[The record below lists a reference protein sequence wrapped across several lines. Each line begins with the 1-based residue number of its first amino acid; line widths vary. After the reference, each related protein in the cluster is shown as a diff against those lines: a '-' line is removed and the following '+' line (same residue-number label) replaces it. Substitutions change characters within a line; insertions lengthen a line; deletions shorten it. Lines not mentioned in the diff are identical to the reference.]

1 MSETPF
7 EIAIGGGTVYGH
19 FGGTGI
25 PALLLHGGPG
35 LPDYMEG
42 CAAELGNLFT
52 TIRYT
57 QRGTLPSTVGAPYTV
72 ETHMADALAILD
84 LFGQEKAW
92 AVGHSWGG
100 HLALHL
106 AVAHPDRLYGIV
118 CIDPLGASA
127 KVLPAYR
134 EALLAKLGPEERTRV
149 EEIEERSDAGEVT
162 EEEALEQSRILW
174 PVKFADPETAP
185 PHPFE
190 HIGVECNADTIA
202 SIMEHFDKRTL
213 RKGLPD
219 GRDARAVRPRHPGP
233 APDPRLTRDRE
244 ADPRSPGRA
253 DPELRP
259 LPVARAARLPQPLP
273 ARPDRDALTPLG

>member
-42 CAAELGNLFT
+42 CAAELANLFT

-57 QRGTLPSTVGAPYTV
+57 QRGTLPSTVGGPYTL

-92 AVGHSWGG
+92 AIGHSWGG

-118 CIDPLGASA
+118 CVDPLGASA
-127 KVLPAYR
+127 RVLPVYR

-149 EEIEERSDAGEVT
+149 EEIEEHSDAGEVT
-162 EEEALEQSRILW
+162 EEQALEQSRILW

-190 HIGVECNADTIA
+190 HVGVECNADTIA

-213 RKGLPD
+213 RKALP
-219 GRDARAVRPRHPGP
+219 AVAMP
-233 APDPRLTRDRE
+233 ALFAHGIQD
-244 ADPRSPGRA
+244 
-253 DPELRP
+253 P
-259 LPVARAARLPQPLP
+259 LPIRASLATAKLISGARVARIPSCGHFPWLE
-273 ARPDRDALTPLG
+273 RPGFLNRSLRGLIATL

>member
-106 AVAHPDRLYGIV
+106 AVAHPGRLYGIV

-127 KVLPAYR
+127 KELPAYR
-134 EALLAKLGPEERTRV
+134 EALLARLGPEERTRV
-149 EEIEERSDAGEVT
+149 EKIDEHSDAGEVT

-219 GRDARAVRPRHPGP
+219 VAMP
-233 APDPRLTRDRE
+233 ALFAHGIQD
-244 ADPRSPGRA
+244 
-253 DPELRP
+253 P
-259 LPVARAARLPQPLP
+259 LPIRASLATAKLISGARVARIPSCGHFPWLE
-273 ARPDRDALTPLG
+273 RPGFLNRSLRGLIATL